1 MKIIKW
7 ALPTVLAF
15 TLTACMGG
23 KTPDLPNNQ
32 EQPSGKQEQ
41 QQTQNPPEVEKT
53 FKYTAP
59 LTGMG
64 TDEEL
69 PKRTIMVMVN
79 NAPQARPQSGLD
91 QADLVYEIL
100 AEGWI
105 TRFVAIYHS
114 EKPEVIG
121 PVRSIRSYYVDLG
134 GRLDAI
140 MVHAGGSPAA
150 LSTLEGKGMAHLDEI
165 YNGGGYFWRESFRKP
180 PHNLYTDLTKI
191 WDGAKALG
199 FREEGEIPKLDFAA
213 EDADVSG
220 DAGNIVK
227 IRYSEGYNASYEYDA
242 AAKNYKRLTN
252 GEPHLDLTTKKQ
264 LTAVNVMIIEAPH
277 RIIDNE
283 GRRDINLFGPG
294 EGMLLQRGKV
304 QPIKWEMKDGIIR
317 AYSKDDGA
325 EVKWFPGN
333 TWINVIPDKPGL
345 QEAVVVE

>member
-1 MKIIKW
+1 MKIVKW
-7 ALPTVLAF
+7 ALPAILAF

-23 KTPDLPNNQ
+23 KTPELPNQ

-41 QQTQNPPEVEKT
+41 TQTPLEVEKT
-53 FKYTAP
+53 FKYIAP

-91 QADLVYEIL
+91 KADFVYEIL

-134 GRLDAI
+134 GGLDAI
-140 MVHAGGSPAA
+140 MVHAGGSPQA

-165 YNGGGYFWRESFRKP
+165 YNAGGYFWRESFRKP

-199 FREEGEIPKLDFAA
+199 FRQEGEIPQFEFAA
-213 EDADVSG
+213 EDAEVSG
-220 DAGNIVK
+220 EAGNTVK
-227 IRYSEGYNASYEYDA
+227 IRYSEGYNAGYEYDA
-242 AAKNYKRLTN
+242 VAKNYKRLTN
-252 GEPHLDLTTKKQ
+252 GEPHQDLTTKKQ

-277 RIIDNE
+277 RVIDNE
-283 GRRDINLFGPG
+283 GRRDIDLFGPG
-294 EGMLLQRGKV
+294 EGLLLQRGKV
-304 QPIKWEMKDGIIR
+304 QQIKWERKDGVIR
-317 AYSKDDGA
+317 AFSKDDGA
-325 EVKWFPGN
+325 ELELFPGN
-333 TWINVIPDKPGL
+333 TWINVIPNKPGL
-345 QEAVVVE
+345 QQAVVVE